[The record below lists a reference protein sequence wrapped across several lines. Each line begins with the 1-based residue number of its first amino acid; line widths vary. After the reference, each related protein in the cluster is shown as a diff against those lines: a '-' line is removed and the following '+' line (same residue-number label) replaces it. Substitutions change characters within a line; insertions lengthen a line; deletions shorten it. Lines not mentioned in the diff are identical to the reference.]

1 MARRRIAIVIFGAL
15 VFAVPFAVPLADP
28 VVATPTATTTVADPL
43 VGCCRADSAD
53 DPIIAPRQAR

>member
-1 MARRRIAIVIFGAL
+1 MAHRRIAIVIFGAL
-15 VFAVPFAVPLADP
+15 VFAVPLADP